1 MRIPFGS
8 SLRARLIFF
17 LFASILLAALVQGI
31 VAYRSTLQQTDE
43 IFDAQLQRTAASLTA
58 GDGLLSAVPS
68 TGPSGAPTDDF
79 IIQIWTASGAR
90 LFKSAT
96 GKLLPD
102 PVVLGFSNVKVD
114 NTTYRVYALAT
125 PFQVTQV
132 AQDMDIR
139 QRTARALALRSVGP
153 IAAAAP
159 LLMIV
164 IWWVVSASLQPVRRT
179 RDELAKRQPE
189 TLSPVSETGL
199 PDEIRPLVHELNLLL
214 ERTRRAFATQKRFVG
229 DAAHELRSPLAALRL
244 QLQALQRPGDEAAH
258 RVAVER
264 LSAGIDRAS
273 RLIEQLL
280 SMARHDTA
288 ATQVPP
294 KRVEIVQLMRQS
306 ISDILPEANAKAMDI
321 GMEGAPDAWVR
332 GDPDAIALLAR
343 NLLDNA
349 IKYTPAEGRIDVLIE
364 AYGDAVTLIVDD
376 SGPGIPPA
384 ERERVFDRFYRAQN
398 HDAVGS
404 GLGLSI
410 VEAVARRHGA
420 TIFLEDAPSLGGLR
434 VRVRFPL
441 EPAPPG
447 KRT

>member
-1 MRIPFGS
+1 MSIPFGS

-31 VAYRSTLQQTDE
+31 VAYRSTLAQTDK
-43 IFDAQLQRTAASLTA
+43 ILDAQLQRTAASLTA

-68 TGPSGAPTDDF
+68 AGSNPVPADDF

-102 PVVLGFSNVKVD
+102 PVVLGFSTVKVD
-114 NTTYRVYALAT
+114 ASTYRVYAVAT

-132 AQDMDIR
+132 AQDMAVR
-139 QRTARALALRSVGP
+139 QKTARALALRSIGP

-159 LLMIV
+159 LLMLV
-164 IWWVVSASLQPVRRT
+164 VWWVVSASLRPVRRT

-189 TLSPVSETGL
+189 ALSPVAETGL

-214 ERTRRAFATQKRFVG
+214 DRTRQAFAAQKRFVG

-244 QLQALQRPGDEAAH
+244 QLQALQRPGDEAAR

-264 LSAGIDRAS
+264 LAAGIDRAS

-280 SMARHDTA
+280 SMARHDAAAAQTA
-288 ATQVPP
+288 P
-294 KRVEIVQLMRQS
+294 KPVELVQLMRQS
-306 ISDILPEANAKAMDI
+306 ISDILPEANAKSMDI
-321 GMEGAPDAWVR
+321 GMDGAAQAWVR
-332 GDPDAIALLAR
+332 GDADALSLLAR

-349 IKYTPAEGRIDVLIE
+349 VKYAPTHGRIDVLIE
-364 AYGDAVTLIVDD
+364 TGDDAVTLIVDD
-376 SGPGIPPA
+376 SGPGIPPD
-384 ERERVFDRFYRAQN
+384 ERGRVFDRFYRAQN

-410 VEAVARRHGA
+410 VDAVARRHGA
-420 TIFLEDAPSLGGLR
+420 SIFLEDAPTLGGLR
-434 VRVRFPL
+434 ARMRFPL
-441 EPAPPG
+441 SFA
-447 KRT
+447 

>member
-1 MRIPFGS
+1 MKIPLGS
-8 SLRARLIFF
+8 SLRGRLIFF

-31 VAYRSTLQQTDE
+31 VAYRNILQQTDE

-58 GDGLLSAVPS
+58 GDGLLSATPLAPA
-68 TGPSGAPTDDF
+68 GPASDDNL
-79 IIQIWTASGAR
+79 IIQIWTADGAR
-90 LFKSAT
+90 LFKSAS

-102 PVVLGFSNVKVD
+102 PVVLGYSTVKAGAS
-114 NTTYRVYALAT
+114 TYRVYAMAT

-132 AQDMDIR
+132 AQDMDVR
-139 QRTARALALRSVGP
+139 QKTARALALRSVGP

-164 IWWVVSASLQPVRRT
+164 VWWVVGASLRPVRRT
-179 RDELAKRQPE
+179 RDDLAKRQPE
-189 TLSPVSETGL
+189 ALSPVAETGL

-214 ERTRRAFATQKRFVG
+214 ERTRQAFATQKRFVG

-244 QLQALQRPGDEAAH
+244 QLQALQRPGDEAA
-258 RVAVER
+258 RRIAVER
-264 LSAGIDRAS
+264 LAAGIDRAS

-280 SMARHDTA
+280 SMARHDAA
-288 ATQVPP
+288 ATQTAAGP
-294 KRVEIVQLMRQS
+294 VELVQLMRQS
-306 ISDILPEANAKAMDI
+306 ISDILPEANAKSMDI
-321 GMEGAPDAWVR
+321 GMDGVPQAWVR
-332 GDPDAIALLAR
+332 GDPDALALLAR

-349 IKYTPAEGRIDVLIE
+349 IKYTPAEGRIDVGIDVHE
-364 AYGDAVTLIVDD
+364 EAVTLTVDD

-410 VEAVARRHGA
+410 VDAVARRHEA
-420 TIFLEDAPSLGGLR
+420 AVFLEDAPRLGGLR
-434 VRVRFPL
+434 VRVRFP
-441 EPAPPG
+441 AG
-447 KRT
+447 AAA

>member
-1 MRIPFGS
+1 MKIPLGS
-8 SLRARLIFF
+8 SLRGRLIFF
-17 LFASILLAALVQGI
+17 LFAAIFVAALVQGI
-31 VAYRSTLQQTDE
+31 VAYRNILQQTDE
-43 IFDAQLQRTAASLTA
+43 IFDAQLQRTATSLTA
-58 GDGLLSAVPS
+58 GDGLLSAA
-68 TGPSGAPTDDF
+68 PSGPAGSVPEDSL
-79 IIQIWTASGAR
+79 IIQIWTADGAR
-90 LFKSAT
+90 LFKSAS

-102 PVVLGFSNVKVD
+102 PVMLGFSTVKAGAA
-114 NTTYRVYALAT
+114 TYRVYAMAT

-132 AQDMDIR
+132 AQDMAVR
-139 QRTARALALRSVGP
+139 QKTARALALRSVGP

-164 IWWVVSASLQPVRRT
+164 VWWVVGASLRPVRRT

-189 TLSPVSETGL
+189 ALSPVGETGL

-214 ERTRRAFATQKRFVG
+214 DRTRQAFAAQKRFVG

-244 QLQALQRPGDEAAH
+244 QLQALQRPGDEAA
-258 RVAVER
+258 RRIAVDR
-264 LSAGIDRAS
+264 LAAGIERAS

-280 SMARHDTA
+280 SMARHDAA

-294 KRVEIVQLMRQS
+294 RRVELVQLMRQA
-306 ISDILPEANAKAMDI
+306 ISDILPDANAKAMDI
-321 GMEGAPDAWVR
+321 GMEGVPEAWVR
-332 GDPDAIALLAR
+332 ADPDALALLAR

-349 IKYTPAEGRIDVLIE
+349 IKYTPAEGRIDVCIE
-364 AYGDAVTLIVDD
+364 TYGEAVTLIVDD

-410 VEAVARRHGA
+410 VEAVARRHDA
-420 TIFLEDAPSLGGLR
+420 AIFLEDAPRLGGLR

-441 EPAPPG
+441 SFA
-447 KRT
+447 

>member
-1 MRIPFGS
+1 MKIPLGS
-8 SLRARLIFF
+8 SLRGRLIFF

-31 VAYRSTLQQTDE
+31 VAYRNILQQTDE
-43 IFDAQLQRTAASLTA
+43 IFDTQLQRTAASLTA
-58 GDGLLSAVPS
+58 GDGLLSATPS
-68 TGPSGAPTDDF
+68 TPTGPASADNL
-79 IIQIWTASGAR
+79 IIQIWTVDGAR
-90 LFKSAT
+90 LFKSAS

-102 PVVLGFSNVKVD
+102 PVVLGFSTVKAGAS
-114 NTTYRVYALAT
+114 TYRVYAMAT

-132 AQDMDIR
+132 AQDMDVR
-139 QRTARALALRSVGP
+139 QKTARALALRSVGP

-164 IWWVVSASLQPVRRT
+164 VWWVVGASLRPVRRT
-179 RDELAKRQPE
+179 RDDLAKRQPE
-189 TLSPVSETGL
+189 ALSPVAETGL

-214 ERTRRAFATQKRFVG
+214 ERTRQAFATQKRFVG

-244 QLQALQRPGDEAAH
+244 QLQALQRPGDEAAR

-264 LSAGIDRAS
+264 LAAGIDRAS

-280 SMARHDTA
+280 SMARHDAA
-288 ATQVPP
+288 ATQTAAGP
-294 KRVEIVQLMRQS
+294 VELVQLMRQS
-306 ISDILPEANAKAMDI
+306 ISDILPEANAKCMDI
-321 GMEGAPDAWVR
+321 GMDGVPQAWVR
-332 GDPDAIALLAR
+332 GDPDALALLAR

-349 IKYTPAEGRIDVLIE
+349 IKYTPAEGRIDVGIDVH
-364 AYGDAVTLIVDD
+364 GDAVTLTVDD

-410 VEAVARRHGA
+410 VDAVARRHQA
-420 TIFLEDAPSLGGLR
+420 AVFLEDAPRLGGLR
-434 VRVRFPL
+434 VRVRFP
-441 EPAPPG
+441 ASAAA
-447 KRT
+447 

>member
-1 MRIPFGS
+1 MKIPLGS

-31 VAYRSTLQQTDE
+31 VAYRSILQQTDE
-43 IFDAQLQRTAASLTA
+43 IFDSQLQHTAASLSA
-58 GDGLLSAVPS
+58 GDGLLSATPS
-68 TGPSGAPTDDF
+68 TAAGPAATDNL
-79 IIQIWTASGAR
+79 IIQIWTADGAR
-90 LFKSAT
+90 LFKSAS

-102 PVVLGFSNVKVD
+102 PVVLGFSTVKAG
-114 NTTYRVYALAT
+114 TSTYRAYAMAT

-132 AQDMDIR
+132 AQDMNVR
-139 QRTARALALRSVGP
+139 QKTARALALRSVGP

-164 IWWVVSASLQPVRRT
+164 VWCVVGASLRPVRRT

-189 TLSPVSETGL
+189 ALSAVGEAGL

-214 ERTRRAFATQKRFVG
+214 ERTRQAFAAQKRFVG

-244 QLQALQRPGDEAAH
+244 QLQALQRPGDEAAR

-264 LSAGIDRAS
+264 LAAGIDRAS

-280 SMARHDTA
+280 SMARNDAA

-294 KRVEIVQLMRQS
+294 KQVELVQLMRQS
-306 ISDILPEANAKAMDI
+306 ISDMLPDANAKAMDI
-321 GMEGAPDAWVR
+321 GMDGVSEAWVR
-332 GDPDAIALLAR
+332 GDPDALALLAR

-349 IKYTPAEGRIDVLIE
+349 IKYAPAEGRIDVDIDT
-364 AYGDAVTLIVDD
+364 YGDAVTLIVDD

-384 ERERVFDRFYRAQN
+384 ERGRVFDRFYRAQN

-404 GLGLSI
+404 GLGLFI
-410 VEAVARRHGA
+410 VDAVARRHDA
-420 TIFLEDAPSLGGLR
+420 TIFLEDAPALGGLR

-441 EPAPPG
+441 SFA
-447 KRT
+447 